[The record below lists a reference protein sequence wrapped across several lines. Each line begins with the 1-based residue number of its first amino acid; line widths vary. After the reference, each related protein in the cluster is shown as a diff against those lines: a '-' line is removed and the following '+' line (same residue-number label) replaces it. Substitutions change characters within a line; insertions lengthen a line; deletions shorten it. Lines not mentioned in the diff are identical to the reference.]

1 MTATIEATIPQVS
14 QEACPVEV
22 TRIPTV
28 EGRTTAVV
36 VRRPPGSGP
45 FPAVIHFHGSLFTFP
60 TERLVYDAVYQHT
73 PNRFLG
79 EGYVIVEATFADRR
93 QDPLTDAALRDCV
106 EVVKYVKALP
116 EVDAE
121 SVVVWGDSGGGS
133 LALEIAGEIPL
144 AAIAIEEPATVLYC
158 GMYTTENL
166 GKAPPIVPNDGLH
179 IQREPRKYYAPE
191 LQQLTR
197 RKIAAITCPIFLA
210 YGNVDPINIINN
222 EILIPEL
229 RAAGKDLQVI
239 EYTGAP
245 HGFTVRQGPVLAEPF
260 VRDCLP
266 FFTRHVRTQPT
277 PIDPALIMPLTRE
290 SLPVMP
296 RPS

>member
-1 MTATIEATIPQVS
+1 MLPAAIPQVIP
-14 QEACPVEV
+14 EASPVDV

-28 EGRTTAVV
+28 EGRSTTVV

-60 TERLVYDAVYQHT
+60 TERLVYDALYQHT

-116 EVDAE
+116 EVDAQ
-121 SVVVWGDSGGGS
+121 SVVLWGDSGGGS
-133 LALEIAGEIPL
+133 LALEVAGELPL

-179 IQREPRKYYAPE
+179 IQREPRKYYTPAV
-191 LQQLTR
+191 QAFTR
-197 RKIAAITCPIFLA
+197 EKINRISCPIFLA

-229 RAAGKDLQVI
+229 RAAGKDLKVV
-239 EYTGAP
+239 EYTGAA
-245 HGFTVRQGPVLAEPF
+245 HGFTVRRGPALAEPF
-260 VRDCLP
+260 VGDCLS
-266 FFTRHVRTQPT
+266 FFARYLRTKPE
-277 PIDPALIMPLTRE
+277 PIDPALIVPLTPE